1 MRVTKGLFFIL
12 AALVGILALA
22 APVNAQSCE
31 DPDKV
36 KFRDGSACVTDLSAK
51 WNELVKDMSILNGKL
66 DNAVGEIGNACSDLG
81 SDDTCSDPGS
91 ASEEDLDF
99 DSAQKSTDDAHA
111 DLELGL
117 SDVEVEAGIISD
129 FLEEVAGLAS
139 KVDGAGTDFAFRD
152 RTRTS
157 IARTVQKV
165 SQLAQ
170 KSLDALGDAATNTGI
185 AGALASAEKDLEDAS
200 AEEGSDA
207 ADENVAV
214 ALLHSALKSVN
225 QAVRDKDRVLSRFL
239 NQVRKEL
246 DRLVKLFKIAINGGS
261 RATSVGFVAQSNV
274 QAKVYTLSGQLV
286 SVGATSALS
295 QSSLTNGV
303 YVVVYST
310 GRVEK
315 LVVLH

>member
-1 MRVTKGLFFIL
+1 
-12 AALVGILALA
+12 
-22 APVNAQSCE
+22 
-31 DPDKV
+31 
-36 KFRDGSACVTDLSAK
+36 
-51 WNELVKDMSILNGKL
+51 
-66 DNAVGEIGNACSDLG
+66 
-81 SDDTCSDPGS
+81 
-91 ASEEDLDF
+91 
-99 DSAQKSTDDAHA
+99 
-111 DLELGL
+111 LGL

-295 QSSLTNGV
+295 QSSLANGV